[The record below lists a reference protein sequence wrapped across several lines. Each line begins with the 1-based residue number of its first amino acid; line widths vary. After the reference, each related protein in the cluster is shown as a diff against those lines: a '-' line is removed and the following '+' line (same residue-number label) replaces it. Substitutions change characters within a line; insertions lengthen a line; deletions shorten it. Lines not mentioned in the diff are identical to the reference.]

1 MSCGHGQNGPIETI
15 GGELRN
21 LIIGVALGVVMT
33 LAVTALK
40 AQGLASSALAY
51 ASAVDVAAALRQI
64 GQNNG
69 NRPVV
74 QLDPY
79 TVLAEHRI
87 TPQDLARPA
96 SVHNGEAELY
106 FVIEGSATLVI
117 GRTPNQESGG
127 AMRRITKGDVL
138 IIPEN
143 TPHWFSAVDGS
154 LSYLSMH
161 MLRPLK

>member
-1 MSCGHGQNGPIETI
+1 M
-15 GGELRN
+15 RN
-21 LIIGVALGVVMT
+21 LIIGVALGVAMT
-33 LAVTALK
+33 LAVTTLK
-40 AQGLASSALAY
+40 AQGIASSALSY
-51 ASAVDVAAALRQI
+51 ASAADVAAALRQI

-87 TPQDLARPA
+87 APQDLARPA
-96 SVHNGEAELY
+96 SIHNGEAELY
-106 FVIEGSATLVI
+106 FVIEGAATLVT

-127 AMRRITKGDVL
+127 IMRRITKGDVL

-161 MLRPLK
+161 MPRPLK